1 MWAAGSGLEGHHG
14 GVRPALASIAVAVTL
29 VAAGCTDGDERAEPR
44 PTRTS
49 PSVTATTPTPS
60 PTPTYDSRS
69 LPAMFDDDITGG
81 SLRRVGARQDFGAYT
96 RQEVRYRSGDLTISG
111 LLLVPDGRGPHRAVV
126 LNHGY
131 IEPSVYRNGQGMA
144 REQDYLARE
153 GYVVLHTDYRGHA
166 GSDNVGPVE
175 RELRLGY
182 ARDAIAAVKALRAL
196 DEVDPDRIGMLGRS
210 MGGGVTMNALVAEP
224 DIVKAAV
231 IHSSVSS
238 RFVDNYRRWTVPN
251 RSESGRT
258 IVRRWGSI
266 KANPKFWRDLSP
278 RTYASRIEADLL
290 MVHGALDEQCPL
302 RWARSTE
309 RAFTKAGV
317 AVDLVVYDREGHTFA
332 GQWADKMRRTV
343 DFLDKRL
350 GA

>member
-1 MWAAGSGLEGHHG
+1 M
-14 GVRPALASIAVAVTL
+14 RQALVSVVL
-29 VAAGCTDGDERAEPR
+29 VALVTAGCTDSERRAEPG
-44 PTRTS
+44 PTRTTTS
-49 PSVTATTPTPS
+49 TTPVPS
-60 PTPTYDSRS
+60 PTPTYDKRS
-69 LPAMFDDDITGG
+69 LPAMFDDGITGG
-81 SLRRVGARQDFGAYT
+81 DLRRVGEPQDLGPYT

-111 LLLVPDGRGPHRAVV
+111 LLLVPDGNGPHPAVV

-131 IEPSVYRNGQGMA
+131 IEPSIYRNGQGMP

-182 ARDAIAAVKALRAL
+182 ARDAIAAVKALREL
-196 DEVDPDRIGMLGRS
+196 DEVNPDRIGMLGRS

-251 RSESGRT
+251 RSAAGRT
-258 IVRRWGSI
+258 IVQRWGSVED
-266 KANPKFWRDLSP
+266 NPRFWRDLSP
-278 RTYASRIEADLL
+278 RTYAGRIEADLL
-290 MVHGALDEQCPL
+290 MVHGALDDQCPV
-302 RWARSTE
+302 RWARATE
-309 RAFTKAGV
+309 RAFTKAG
-317 AVDLVVYDREGHTFA
+317 ANVDLVVYDREGHTFTDR
-332 GQWADKMRRTV
+332 WADKMRRTV
-343 DFLDKRL
+343 DFLDERL
-350 GA
+350 DA